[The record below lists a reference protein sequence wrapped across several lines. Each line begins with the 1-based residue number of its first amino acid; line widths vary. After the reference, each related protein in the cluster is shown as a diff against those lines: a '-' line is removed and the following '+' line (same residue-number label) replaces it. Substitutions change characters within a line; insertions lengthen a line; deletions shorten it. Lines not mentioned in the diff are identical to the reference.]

1 MSKILILGAT
11 SAIAEQFARLY
22 TRAEHE
28 LLLVG
33 RNTLA
38 LEEISRDLEV
48 RGVGQV
54 NILSHDFTE
63 IEKTGEM
70 VEKSYQILGDI
81 DIALIAFGSLP
92 DQIKCNQDSTV
103 MQKEILLNFNA
114 IVVLLN
120 ELAMKLEQQRSGSI
134 VVISSVAGDR
144 GRQSNYIYGSAKGG
158 LSIFMQ
164 GLRNRL
170 ASYDVQVLTVKPGF
184 VDTPMT
190 KSFEKGLLWVGPDK
204 IAKDISRAIEKKKDV
219 LYTPW
224 FWWGIILIIRFIPE
238 KIFKKLKL

>member
-38 LEEISRDLEV
+38 LEEISRDLKV

-54 NILSHDFTE
+54 NIFSHDFTE
-63 IEKTGEM
+63 IEKAGEM

-170 ASYDVQVLTVKPGF
+170 ASCDVQVLTVKPGF